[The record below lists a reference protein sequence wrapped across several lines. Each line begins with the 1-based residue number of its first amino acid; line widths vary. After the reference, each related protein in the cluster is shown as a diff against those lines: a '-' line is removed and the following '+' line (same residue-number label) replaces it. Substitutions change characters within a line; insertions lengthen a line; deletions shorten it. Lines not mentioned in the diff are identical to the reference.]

1 MINLNIKKLT
11 IISFLLYSFTG
22 ALAVITGNI
31 IGNLSIYFKVS
42 LSNMSLHFAFLNLG
56 ILVAMIV
63 NTYIKKN
70 VFIKNKIIFSF
81 FLVIISMIILFFNNK
96 IIEIFSLFIFLM
108 GFVGG
113 LSLSIGTFLIANIY
127 EGKQRGFYMLITD
140 SFFSVSGIIFPMI
153 SGFLIFKKIDFFW
166 IYLLVSLVYFIIFC
180 LTLITDFN
188 NLESKIKNNYKEKES
203 LKLENI
209 LLFLL
214 SLFYISAQSMFISWI
229 PTYVKNF
236 IKIDSLNENKIA
248 SIFWFFY
255 MLGMW
260 FFSYINKI
268 LDLQKILIFLTGMS
282 SLFIFIFLQ
291 CNNFN
296 LLSFIMIFI
305 GFFSSAIYTIII
317 TLSAMQTKIPSI
329 KFVNLTLISGTTGS
343 FITFNASNFLLS
355 SNNTYLTL
363 YTSNILYL
371 IVFFMSILLTFF
383 TKHNKYNK

>member
-1 MINLNIKKLT
+1 MLDLNTKKLT
-11 IISFLLYSFTG
+11 SISFLLYSFTG

-31 IGNLSIYFKVS
+31 IGNVSLYFKVS

-63 NTYIKKN
+63 NTYIKRM
-70 VFIKNKIIFSF
+70 VSIKNKIVFSF

-113 LSLSIGTFLIANIY
+113 ISLSIGTFLIANIY

-140 SFFSVSGIIFPMI
+140 SFFSVSGIIFPII
-153 SGFLIFKKIDFFW
+153 SGFLVIKKVDFFW
-166 IYLLVSLVYFIIFC
+166 IYLLVSLIYFVIFC
-180 LTLITDFN
+180 LTLITDFDK
-188 NLESKIKNNYKEKES
+188 LENKIKNSYKEKEY

-214 SLFYISAQSMFISWI
+214 SLFYISAQSMFICWI
-229 PTYVKNF
+229 PTYVKKF

-260 FFSYINKI
+260 FFSYVNKV

-282 SLFIFIFLQ
+282 TLFIFIFLQ
-291 CNNFN
+291 CNDFN

-355 SNNTYLTL
+355 SNNIYLTL